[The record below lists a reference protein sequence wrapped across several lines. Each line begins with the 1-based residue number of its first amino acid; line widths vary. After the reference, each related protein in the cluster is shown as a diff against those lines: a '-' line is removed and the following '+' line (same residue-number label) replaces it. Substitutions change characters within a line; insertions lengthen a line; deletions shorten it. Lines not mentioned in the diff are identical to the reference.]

1 MEGQREGLEAGVYPV
16 AIQDENGCRWTGE
29 VTLNNPP
36 QLDVSLGDNKELN
49 LGDSI
54 TLRPQINDTEITLE
68 WESEDAT
75 ICPDC
80 PNPTVKPTTSQ
91 RYRVTVINDAG
102 CVASA
107 QVLVQVQNLQRLF
120 IPSAFSPNGDG
131 ANDILHPFMGSEI
144 QGIPMFRVFNRWG
157 ELVFENTNMAQNSS
171 LDGWDGNTLT
181 GRKAPP
187 GVYLFYA
194 EINFRN
200 GTTDVQTGDV
210 TLIR

>member
-1 MEGQREGLEAGVYPV
+1 MPIIVQLFQSWESQNVTVHQIPTSITSSVNTLDPSCFEENDGAILFVQVEGGTGEYSYSFNNSPFRMEGQREGLEAGVYPV

-54 TLRPQINDTEITLE
+54 ILSPQVNDTEITLE

-75 ICPDC
+75 ICLDC

-91 RYRVTVINDAG
+91 RY
-102 CVASA
+102 
-107 QVLVQVQNLQRLF
+107 
-120 IPSAFSPNGDG
+120 
-131 ANDILHPFMGSEI
+131 
-144 QGIPMFRVFNRWG
+144 
-157 ELVFENTNMAQNSS
+157 
-171 LDGWDGNTLT
+171 NTLT

-187 GVYLFYA
+187 GVYIFYA